1 MTPTPAA
8 PAAPKYYV
16 LAESTC
22 PACGGT
28 KIFVVYDEHY
38 KYDVD
43 CDHCNGKG
51 VVEPRAPLED
61 ALRELEISGSIFLR
75 GLE

>member
-16 LAESTC
+16 IAEYVC
-22 PACGGT
+22 PICHGA
-28 KIFVVYDEHY
+28 KA
-38 KYDVD
+38 D
-43 CDHCNGKG
+43 CDTCNGTG
-51 VVEPRAPLED
+51 VIETRVPLED
-61 ALRELEISGSIFLR
+61 ALREFEISGSIFLR